1 MKKFYLSVAVL
12 TLAAAWF
19 LFGFGAS
26 AQKRERKAEA
36 PLVSPNLVISQFQA
50 SGGVADDE
58 FVEIHNNGAAAV
70 DLNGYRVV
78 YRSATGTNDVGPFV
92 TWGAPTV
99 LKPGQDYLIV
109 SANYDGGLQPD
120 NIYNP

>member
-36 PLVSPNLVISQFQA
+36 PLVSPNLVISQFEA
-50 SGGVADDE
+50 GGGVSDDE
-58 FVEIHNNGAAAV
+58 FVEIHNNGAASV

-78 YRSATGTNDVGPFV
+78 YRSATGTTDVGPFA
-92 TWGAPTV
+92 TWTTPTV
-99 LKPGQDYLIV
+99 LQPGQYYLIA
-109 SANYDGGLQPD
+109 STNYDG
-120 NIYNP
+120 